1 MSTANKPEPIQIPKF
16 RTTDEEAAWWES
28 REGRRVATAI
38 MKRGVAN
45 GTAQRRAPLKTI
57 SMRLPVAD
65 LQAAQELAA
74 SKGLPYQTY
83 IKMLLHEAL
92 KKARRSA

>member
-1 MSTANKPEPIQIPKF
+1 MAKNSEPIKIPKF
-16 RTTDEEAAWWES
+16 RSSDEEATWWES
-28 REGRRVATAI
+28 REGKRIATAI
-38 MKRGVAN
+38 MKRGVAA
-45 GTAQRRAPLKTI
+45 GTARRRVPLKTI

-92 KKARRSA
+92 QKQRRSA

>member
-1 MSTANKPEPIQIPKF
+1 MAKNPKPIKIPKF
-16 RTTDEEAAWWES
+16 RTTDEEATWWES
-28 REGRRVATAI
+28 REGKRVATEI
-38 MKRGVAN
+38 MKRGVAA
-45 GTAQRRAPLKTI
+45 GTARRNVPLKTI

-74 SKGLPYQTY
+74 TKGLPYQTY

-92 KKARRSA
+92 QKQRRSA

>member
-1 MSTANKPEPIQIPKF
+1 MNMAKTPKPIKIPTF
-16 RTTDEEAAWWES
+16 RTTDEEATWWES
-28 REGRRVATAI
+28 REGKRVATEI
-38 MKRGVAN
+38 MKRGVAA
-45 GTAQRRAPLKTI
+45 GTARRSVPLKTV

-65 LQAAQELAA
+65 IEAAQQIAA

-92 KKARRSA
+92 QKERRSA

>member
-1 MSTANKPEPIQIPKF
+1 MAKIPKPINIPKF
-16 RTTDEEAAWWES
+16 RTTDEEADWWES
-28 REGRRVATAI
+28 REGKRVATEI
-38 MKRGVAN
+38 MKRGIAA
-45 GTAQRRAPLKTI
+45 GTARRQVPLKTV
-57 SMRLPVAD
+57 SMRMPVAD

-92 KKARRSA
+92 RKERRSA